1 MNGHVAGTPH
11 HSASTSRFVFVLI
24 AAAIVLLAIGVY
36 VGSKM
41 NGSSQIQETSS
52 PATSVTGQTQESGI
66 EEDPAEDIDVDEPE
80 PATSFSWEDIGHAPN
95 TPQENFARTAL
106 TANKLESE
114 LFIESDSS
122 RVLGPSDMSTCA
134 KLFGIPEEDL
144 LTTVSGIE
152 TDKDRAVLP
161 DGYVFYCQVKSPDGS
176 YRAHVLSVVLQ
187 PEIST
192 PRWLVRE
199 LARQEL

>member
-11 HSASTSRFVFVLI
+11 HSASTKFVLFLI
-24 AAAIVLLAIGVY
+24 AAVTLIAIGAY
-36 VGSKM
+36 VGSTM
-41 NGSSQIQETSS
+41 NGPSRIQETNS
-52 PATSVTGQTQESGI
+52 PAASATSENQESGS
-66 EEDPAEDIDVDEPE
+66 EEDPAADIDVDEPE

-95 TPQENFARTAL
+95 TPQENFASNAM

-114 LFIESDSS
+114 LFVESDST
-122 RVLGPSDMSTCA
+122 RVLGSSDMSICA
-134 KLFGIPEEDL
+134 ELFGVPEEDL
-144 LTTVSGIE
+144 LDTISGIE
-152 TDKDRAVLP
+152 ADKDRAVLP

-176 YRAHVLSVVLQ
+176 YRAHVLSAVLQ